1 MVDEIAG
8 QEPKAE
14 RSLMH
19 RFNIALVRTHT
30 SLPGLL
36 RHGSPGRILL
46 HSMMSLYACTRIRFC
61 LHSRCTAAC
70 LLCVFIPALQ

>member
-19 RFNIALVRTHT
+19 RFNIALARTRLLAHLCLCYLHGRSGGPVRAYG
-30 SLPGLL
+30 SAL
-36 RHGSPGRILL
+36 HGE
-46 HSMMSLYACTRIRFC
+46 TRPVLAWITFENDVRLGGWEC
-61 LHSRCTAAC
+61 D
-70 LLCVFIPALQ
+70 V